1 MASGAPFGPGPGNHA
16 PPGGGRARRRAPRT
30 HPPTRLPRS
39 PTSPSPLT
47 APLTREG
54 SLTRAA
60 LRPTR
65 PQAGQEAFKKLHWD
79 ARMVHLVP
87 KNAQVT
93 SVGIPLLFT
102 SYALYSLGRVSA
114 ATVLSPGRAPTTL
127 TPGRARRGST
137 T

>member
-1 MASGAPFGPGPGNHA
+1 MTETPDWQRENS
-16 PPGGGRARRRAPRT
+16 
-30 HPPTRLPRS
+30 
-39 PTSPSPLT
+39 SPS
-47 APLTREG
+47 PLTREG
-54 SLTRAA
+54 SLTREPLSAD
-60 LRPTR
+60 

-114 ATVLSPGRAPTTL
+114 ASARGRA
-127 TPGRARRGST
+127 GAARRRR
-137 T
+137 